1 MQKKSLLATVIASV
15 FSIVAF
21 AADGVYTA
29 TAQGQSGPVPVSV
42 TVKDNKVTRIEVGPN
57 KETVGIGAVAGP
69 KVAQRILDVQSLA
82 VDGVSGATVTSNAVK
97 KATREA
103 ITQAGLNLKDWD
115 KKPTQKAA
123 LKEKTITTD
132 VLILGGGGAGMISA
146 INASDQGVKVTLLEK
161 MEFLGGASSIC
172 AGGML
177 IEGSKLQKDLGV
189 KDDTPEKFVED
200 MLRNGQNLNN
210 KQILNVYAKNVGPT
224 VDWLVGKGIQLRT
237 EGGVQK
243 RAEFKT
249 PRLLLLKG
257 GCPGYAQ
264 SLRDLVAK
272 TDTQVLLGTQAK
284 ELIVENGAV
293 TGVKAQSNGTL
304 YTVKAKSVILATGGY
319 GANRDMLTGNLKTT
333 LYYGPVSSTGDGH
346 KMAMKA
352 GAGMQLMP
360 YAKIYYNGLEVAPGV
375 AKSTLTGNANALSL
389 GAIMVNKSGKRV
401 VDEKGTGR
409 SIVTVQSKSEGNQL
423 YLVMDEPTFKIFR
436 DGIKN
441 NGVSPAEVD
450 AWLAKNGK
458 GTPLFAHGKTL
469 AEAAKNAGLNADN
482 LVATVKRY
490 NGFVKSGKDEDFG
503 RKPENMKAAI
513 SDQGPYYIVEQKP
526 RFATTMGS
534 VQLSESLQVLD
545 KNGKPIGNLY
555 AAGEIANCVHG
566 DDSAPAANVAW
577 VATSA
582 KLASDSAVKNAKKT
596 K

>member
-1 MQKKSLLATVIASV
+1 MQKKLLLSFVIASIFPV
-15 FSIVAF
+15 VSL
-21 AADGVYTA
+21 AADGVYSA
-29 TAQGQSGPVPVSV
+29 SAQGQSGPVPV
-42 TVKDNKVTRIEVGPN
+42 TVIVKNNKVTKIEIGQN
-57 KETVGIGAVAGP
+57 KETIGIGAVAAP
-69 KVAQRILDVQSLA
+69 KVAQRILDAQSLA

-97 KATREA
+97 NATRDA
-103 ITQAGLNLKDWD
+103 IAQAGLDMKAWD
-115 KKPTQKAA
+115 KKQLQKAA
-123 LKEKTITTD
+123 FKQETISTD

-177 IEGSKLQKDLGV
+177 IEGSRLQKDLGV
-189 KDDTPEKFVED
+189 KDDTPEKSVED

-210 KQILNVYAKNVGPT
+210 KKILNVYAKNVGAT
-224 VDWLVGKGIQLRT
+224 VDWLVGKGIELRT

-264 SLRDLVAK
+264 TLRDLVAK
-272 TDTQVLLGTQAK
+272 TNTQILLGTQAK

-293 TGVKAQSNGTL
+293 TGVKAQGNGTV
-304 YTVKAKSVILATGGY
+304 YTLKAKSVILATGGY
-319 GANRDMLTGNLKTT
+319 GANRDMLAGNLKNT

-346 KMAMKA
+346 RMAIKA

-360 YAKIYYNGLEVAPGV
+360 YAKIYYNGLEVAPGI

-389 GAIMVNKSGKRV
+389 GAIMVNKEGKRV

-409 SIVTVQSKSEGNQL
+409 SIVAAQSKSEGGQL

-436 DGIKN
+436 NGIKN

-450 AWLAKNGK
+450 AWLANNGK
-458 GTPLFAHGKTL
+458 GTPLFAHAKTL
-469 AEAAKNAGLNADN
+469 AEAAKIAGINADN
-482 LVATVKRY
+482 LAATVKRY
-490 NGFVKSGKDEDFG
+490 NDFVKVGKDEDFG
-503 RKPENMKAAI
+503 RKAENMKAGI

-534 VQLSESLQVLD
+534 VQLSESMQVLD
-545 KNGKPIGNLY
+545 KKGKPIGNLY

-582 KLASDSAVKNAKKT
+582 KLASDSAVKNIKK
-596 K
+596 

>member
-69 KVAQRILDVQSLA
+69 KVAQRILDAQSLA

-146 INASDQGVKVTLLEK
+146 INASDQ
-161 MEFLGGASSIC
+161 
-172 AGGML
+172 
-177 IEGSKLQKDLGV
+177 GV

-293 TGVKAQSNGTL
+293 TGVKAQGNGTL

>member
-1 MQKKSLLATVIASV
+1 
-15 FSIVAF
+15 
-21 AADGVYTA
+21 
-29 TAQGQSGPVPVSV
+29 
-42 TVKDNKVTRIEVGPN
+42 
-57 KETVGIGAVAGP
+57 
-69 KVAQRILDVQSLA
+69 
-82 VDGVSGATVTSNAVK
+82 
-97 KATREA
+97 
-103 ITQAGLNLKDWD
+103 
-115 KKPTQKAA
+115 
-123 LKEKTITTD
+123 
-132 VLILGGGGAGMISA
+132 
-146 INASDQGVKVTLLEK
+146 
-161 MEFLGGASSIC
+161 ME
-172 AGGML
+172 
-177 IEGSKLQKDLGV
+177 
-189 KDDTPEKFVED
+189 
-200 MLRNGQNLNN
+200 
-210 KQILNVYAKNVGPT
+210 
-224 VDWLVGKGIQLRT
+224 
-237 EGGVQK
+237 
-243 RAEFKT
+243 
-249 PRLLLLKG
+249 G

-293 TGVKAQSNGTL
+293 AGVKAQGNGTL